1 MDIKQVLIVED
12 LAEAR
17 EWLKQSVI
25 LAFKAPQVHTAENIQ
40 QAQKLISQHKFNLAL
55 LDIGLPDGS
64 GLDLIDLLQKT
75 QPECYIVM
83 ATLFDDDTH
92 VFTALRKGA
101 KGYILKDQSK
111 NDIAQMLL
119 GIEFGHYPISP
130 AVANKL
136 LNFFQPTPRKNNLT
150 PREQE
155 VLTLVAKGYPVPQ
168 VADLLTIKKSTCYGY
183 VKDIYRK
190 LSINSRAEAT
200 MEAAKMGLI
209 SPHNS

>member
-12 LAEAR
+12 LVEAR
-17 EWLKQSVI
+17 EWLKQSAL
-25 LAFKAPQVHTAENIQ
+25 LAFQGPQIRTAENVQ
-40 QAQKLISQHKFNLAL
+40 QAQSLINQYSFNLAL

-64 GLDLIDLLQKT
+64 GLDLIDVLQKT
-75 QPECYIVM
+75 QPECQIVM
-83 ATLFDDDTH
+83 ATLFDDDGH

-111 NDIAQMLL
+111 NDMAQMLL
-119 GIEFGHYPISP
+119 GIECGHYPISP

-136 LNFFQPTPRKNNLT
+136 LNFFQPSTVKNNLT

-209 SPHNS
+209 SGHIS

>member
-1 MDIKQVLIVED
+1 MAIRHVLIVED
-12 LAEAR
+12 LAEAQI
-17 EWLKQSVI
+17 WLSQSVQLAFDDCSVMTAATLKQAEQC
-25 LAFKAPQVHTAENIQ
+25 LAHQVFD
-40 QAQKLISQHKFNLAL
+40 LVL

-64 GLDLIDLLQKT
+64 GLQLINAIHLKSPHCLV
-75 QPECYIVM
+75 VM
-83 ATLFDDDTH
+83 ATLFDDDAH

-111 NDIAQMLL
+111 DNVAQMLL
-119 GIEFGHYPISP
+119 GIEHGHFPISP

-136 LNFFQPTPRKNNLT
+136 LQFFQPTPAKNDLT

-155 VLTLVAKGYPVPQ
+155 VLTLVAKGYAVPQ

-190 LSINSRAEAT
+190 LNINSRAEAA
-200 MEAAKMGLI
+200 MEATKMGLI
-209 SPHNS
+209 TPDH